1 MAANVSNTRVGI
13 GQDMKIDLGAKNESS
28 ERIEFVSATLKES
41 INWSSS
47 GHHSH
52 SKNQIVSKRFRITD
66 AMKAKRKDSLREI
79 KVEHQQSGVESR
91 GFSDSV
97 YREILD
103 AVRDG
108 ANVVVLRIPSNVH
121 NSYRGRLV
129 TIEHYL
135 SIKAKTPSCTKDP
148 KIHVPL
154 QIVSSSH
161 PSITPTAPV
170 TSVAAVPSA
179 PLPGWDQ
186 SNVTTIPIVEATVI
200 GPTIYG
206 GDIVDGNG
214 GVVSS
219 YVVPSAPALP
229 TEYTFQTLL
238 GEIQSSLSVKMKLE
252 DLLKVPQW
260 KSIISALQPTE
271 FVAILNTVM
280 LDFDKVDIVN
290 VLARNVNAF
299 TCFYAVVVL
308 RSVSNWL
315 RIQIVQ
321 TMIPCIVDL
330 RDSKSVLL
338 NELSDWE
345 RISTEQDFEKALMQR
360 I

>member
-1 MAANVSNTRVGI
+1 MT
-13 GQDMKIDLGAKNESS
+13 
-28 ERIEFVSATLKES
+28 SAT
-41 INWSSS
+41 
-47 GHHSH
+47 
-52 SKNQIVSKRFRITD
+52 
-66 AMKAKRKDSLREI
+66 
-79 KVEHQQSGVESR
+79 
-91 GFSDSV
+91 
-97 YREILD
+97 
-103 AVRDG
+103 
-108 ANVVVLRIPSNVH
+108 
-121 NSYRGRLV
+121 
-129 TIEHYL
+129 
-135 SIKAKTPSCTKDP
+135 
-148 KIHVPL
+148 
-154 QIVSSSH
+154 
-161 PSITPTAPV
+161 
-170 TSVAAVPSA
+170 AVPSA

-219 YVVPSAPALP
+219 YVVPSAPASP

-280 LDFDKVDIVN
+280 LDFDKVDVVN

-345 RISTEQDFEKALMQR
+345 RISTEQDFEKALM
-360 I
+360 